1 MTIPSWNKTPTSLD
15 LQSTSRGTTVQ
26 RINVIRL
33 FESIAC
39 LALLALGDSRAE
51 GTPPPTNYSEQLP
64 LQNELAR
71 KASWSQPTER
81 ENSGRLEKWLSGQ
94 METNQEKAT
103 LARTVPREGLDTLDY
118 LMRVICA
125 VETQHQKLLTDTS
138 SMFPVEIMRLAEKL
152 TQSEQNTFA
161 TETIRLWTARKL
173 IRLARYDEAAILLK
187 NLPIDSSVDPTT
199 LLFCKAACEYW
210 LLDIEEAA
218 QSVAKLLEREQELP
232 VRYRQLALLLEA
244 DITSIKEDSLDHI
257 SRRMRDVT
265 RRLELG
271 HAGPGVQ
278 AVQNGVIDSLDKL
291 IKKLEEQKK
300 QQTSGGAGSAGGS
313 MSDGRPMEDSQL
325 AGGKGRGEVKQ
336 RELGDTE
343 DWGNLPPRER
353 EDALQQIG
361 RDYPAH
367 YREAIEQYFKR
378 LATGKQ

>member
-1 MTIPSWNKTPTSLD
+1 
-15 LQSTSRGTTVQ
+15 
-26 RINVIRL
+26 
-33 FESIAC
+33 
-39 LALLALGDSRAE
+39 
-51 GTPPPTNYSEQLP
+51 
-64 LQNELAR
+64 
-71 KASWSQPTER
+71 
-81 ENSGRLEKWLSGQ
+81 
-94 METNQEKAT
+94 
-103 LARTVPREGLDTLDY
+103 
-118 LMRVICA
+118 
-125 VETQHQKLLTDTS
+125 
-138 SMFPVEIMRLAEKL
+138 MFPAEIMRLAEKL

>member
-1 MTIPSWNKTPTSLD
+1 MTIPSWNKTPTSFD
-15 LQSTSRGTTVQ
+15 LQSTSRGTIVQ

-39 LALLALGDSRAE
+39 LALLALGDLRAE
-51 GTPPPTNYSEQLP
+51 GTPPPNNYSEQLP

-81 ENSGRLEKWLSGQ
+81 ENAGRLEKWLSGQ
-94 METNQEKAT
+94 PETNQEKAT
-103 LARTVPREGLDTLDY
+103 LARTVPREDLDTLDY
-118 LMRVICA
+118 LMRVICT

-152 TQSEQNTFA
+152 TQGEQNTFA

-199 LLFCKAACEYW
+199 LLFCKAACEYCP
-210 LLDIEEAA
+210 DIEEAA
-218 QSVAKLLEREQELP
+218 KASPSYLKESKNCC
-232 VRYRQLALLLEA
+232 RYRQLALLEA

-257 SRRMRDVT
+257 SRRMGTSRERT
-265 RRLELG
+265 WT
-271 HAGPGVQ
+271 AGPGVQ

-291 IKKLEEQKK
+291 IKLEEQKQ
-300 QQTSGGAGSAGGS
+300 QQTSGAGSAGGS

-336 RELGDTE
+336 REFGDTE

>member
-1 MTIPSWNKTPTSLD
+1 MTIPSWNKTPTSFD
-15 LQSTSRGTTVQ
+15 LQSTSRGTIVQ

-39 LALLALGDSRAE
+39 LALLALGDLRAE
-51 GTPPPTNYSEQLP
+51 GTPPTNNYSEQPP

-81 ENSGRLEKWLSGQ
+81 DTAGRLEKWLSGQ
-94 METNQEKAT
+94 PETNQEKAT
-103 LARTVPREGLDTLDY
+103 LARTVPREDLDTLDY
-118 LMRVICA
+118 LMRVICT

-152 TQSEQNTFA
+152 TQGEQNTFA

-300 QQTSGGAGSAGGS
+300 QQASGGAGSAGGS

>member
-1 MTIPSWNKTPTSLD
+1 MTSPSSNNRPTSLD
-15 LQSTSRGTTVQ
+15 TQSTSRGDTVQ
-26 RINVIRL
+26 RINVVRL
-33 FESIAC
+33 LKLITC
-39 LALLALGDSRAE
+39 LALLAVVGLRAE
-51 GTPPPTNYSEQLP
+51 GKPLSSNYSEQLP

-81 ENSGRLEKWLSGQ
+81 ENGGRLEKWLSGQ
-94 METNQEKAT
+94 SETNQERAT
-103 LARTVPREGLDTLDY
+103 LARTIPREGLDTLDY

-125 VETQHQKLLTDTS
+125 IETQHQKLLTDTS
-138 SMFPVEIMRLAEKL
+138 SMSPVEIMRLAEKL
-152 TQSEQNTFA
+152 TQSEQNIFA

-173 IRLARYDEAAILLK
+173 IRLARYDEAAMLLK
-187 NLPIDSSVDPTT
+187 KLPIDSSVDPTT

-218 QSVAKLLEREQELP
+218 QSVTKLLEREHELP

-367 YREAIEQYFKR
+367 YRDAIEQYFKR